1 MVWAR
6 RGAAGREVA
15 IAASSIYGSP
25 GTTQLASRSLSSIN
39 LCGRR
44 GFFLQRR
51 PLQLEEVER
60 VGYKLTARYFFFP
73 SLLSLLYLSIQP
85 AYSLL
90 LYLLLV

>member
-51 PLQLEEVER
+51 PLQLEV
-60 VGYKLTARYFFFP
+60 VP
-73 SLLSLLYLSIQP
+73 CLLYIPVILGSLPLSR
-85 AYSLL
+85 SS
-90 LYLLLV
+90 